1 MKRVWLIFFLTVV
14 VWRMSCLNIAVWC
27 VYTSSVFCILQM
39 CRAPFC
45 DNHLE
50 DRKKPHVVRL
60 VLNLQ
65 FLMMGVDQEFLLLWL
80 FFICFFCC
88 VLVKISALMLTWLD
102 ITFVQS
108 TKCTNTKTGKHLKL
122 SLSREGFLYFLRSL
136 F

>member
-1 MKRVWLIFFLTVV
+1 
-14 VWRMSCLNIAVWC
+14 
-27 VYTSSVFCILQM
+27 M